1 LQAFYLPY
9 FERGN
14 NMSRIYDVA
23 VIGAGV
29 IGMSILRELTR
40 YRLKI
45 CSLEKMEDVAEGA
58 SKANSGIVH
67 AGYDPIEGT
76 KKARFNVEGNN
87 IFADVCNE
95 LDVEYK
101 MIGSLV
107 VAFDDYEI
115 NVLEELLQR
124 GKRNGVKGLEIKSQE
139 WVLANEP
146 NLSRNIKAALFA
158 PYSGITNPYKLTVAL
173 FENAI
178 QNGAE
183 VIFGFEVCRIEKD
196 DDFFIIRSADGRVVR
211 TRILINCTGVYADEI
226 SRMAGARNFKIYP
239 RRGQYYILDKPKKL
253 PVNRVIFQ
261 VPTEK
266 GKGIL
271 VTPTVDGNVL
281 VGPNSEYV
289 DSKDDTSTTQEGLDE
304 VFEKARKVLPSL
316 SKRDVITI
324 FSGIRATPDTHDFI
338 IEEDEDVKNFINV
351 AGIES
356 PGLTS
361 SMAIGKYVAELVSDK
376 LNAKRNLD
384 FNPYREDIKRF
395 SELSDEER
403 EEMIKLHPRFGNI
416 VCRCELVSEYEIIEA
431 IKRGATTV
439 DGIKR
444 RTRAGMGRCQGG
456 FCLPRVMDI
465 LSRELKI
472 DKTQITKFGK
482 NSYILTEKRWEDKN
496 GKI

>member
-1 LQAFYLPY
+1 MQAFYLPY
-9 FERGN
+9 FEKGD

-29 IGMSILRELTR
+29 VGMSILRELTR
-40 YRLKI
+40 YRLKV

-139 WVLANEP
+139 WVFENEP

-178 QNGAE
+178 QNGAD
-183 VIFGFEVCRIEKD
+183 VIFRFEVCKIEKD
-196 DDFFIIRSADGRVVR
+196 GDYFVVHSADSRFIKTRV
-211 TRILINCTGVYADEI
+211 LINCAGVHADEI
-226 SRMAGARNFKIYP
+226 SKMAGAKLFKIYP
-239 RRGQYYILDKPKKL
+239 RRGQYYILDKPEKM
-253 PVNRVIFQ
+253 PVARVIFQ

-281 VGPNSEYV
+281 VGPNSEYI
-289 DSKDDTSTTQEGLDE
+289 DSKDDTATTQEGLDE

-356 PGLTS
+356 PGLTAS
-361 SMAIGKYVAELVSDK
+361 LAIGRYIAELVSRK
-376 LNAKRNLD
+376 LNAKRNLN

-395 SELSDEER
+395 SKLSDEEKER
-403 EEMIKLHPRFGNI
+403 MIKLYPSFGNI
-416 VCRCELVSEYEIIEA
+416 VCRCELVSEYEIVEA
-431 IKRGATTV
+431 IKRGARTI

-456 FCLPRVMDI
+456 FCTPRVIDI
-465 LSRELKI
+465 LSRELGVS
-472 DKTQITKFGK
+472 KTQITKFGK
-482 NSYILTEKRWEDKN
+482 GSYILTEKRW
-496 GKI
+496 GK

>member
-1 LQAFYLPY
+1 
-9 FERGN
+9 
-14 NMSRIYDVA
+14 MSRIYDVA

-40 YRLKI
+40 YRLKV

-76 KKARFNVEGNN
+76 NKARFNVEGNK
-87 IFADVCNE
+87 IFAEICNE
-95 LDVEYK
+95 LNVECK

-107 VAFDDYEI
+107 VAFDEYEI

-124 GKRNGVKGLEIKSQE
+124 GKRNGVKGLEIKNQE
-139 WVLANEP
+139 WIFANEP
-146 NLSRNIKAALFA
+146 GLSKEIKAALFA
-158 PYSGITNPYKLTVAL
+158 PYSGITNPYKLTIAL

-196 DDFFIIRSADGRVVR
+196 GDYFVVHSTDRRFIKTKV
-211 TRILINCTGVYADEI
+211 LINCAGVHADEI
-226 SRMAGARNFKIYP
+226 SKMAGARLFKIYP
-239 RRGQYYILDKPKKL
+239 RRGQYYILDKPDKM
-253 PVNRVIFQ
+253 PVARVIFQ

-271 VTPTVDGNVL
+271 VTPTVDGNIL
-281 VGPNSEYV
+281 VGPNSEYI
-289 DSKDDTSTTQEGLDE
+289 DDKEDTATTKEGLDE

-338 IEEDEDVKNFINV
+338 IEEDKDVKNFINV

-361 SMAIGKYVAELVSDK
+361 SVAIGRYIGELVGDK
-376 LNAKRNLD
+376 IDARRNLN

-403 EEMIKLHPRFGNI
+403 ERMIKLYPNFGNI
-416 VCRCELVSEYEIIEA
+416 VCRCELVSEYEIVEA
-431 IKRGATTV
+431 IKRGAKTL
-439 DGIKR
+439 DSIKR

-456 FCLPRVMDI
+456 FCLPRVMNI
-465 LSRELKI
+465 LSKELKI
-472 DKTQITKFGK
+472 DKTEITKFGK
-482 NSYILTEKRWEDKN
+482 NSYILTEKRWED
-496 GKI
+496 

>member
-1 LQAFYLPY
+1 MQAFYLPY
-9 FERGN
+9 FEKGD

-29 IGMSILRELTR
+29 VGMSILRELTR
-40 YRLKI
+40 YRLKV
-45 CSLEKMEDVAEGA
+45 CCLERMEDVAEGA

-107 VAFDDYEI
+107 VAFDDHEI

-124 GKRNGVKGLEIKSQE
+124 GKRNGVKGLEIKGQE
-139 WVLANEP
+139 WVFANEP

-158 PYSGITNPYKLTVAL
+158 PYSGITNPYKLTIAL

-178 QNGAE
+178 QNGAD
-183 VIFGFEVCRIEKD
+183 VIFDFEVCKIEKD
-196 DDFFIIRSADGRVVR
+196 GNYFVVHSADGRFVKSR
-211 TRILINCTGVYADEI
+211 LLINCAGVHADEI
-226 SRMAGARNFKIYP
+226 SKMAGSKLFKIYP
-239 RRGQYYILDKPKKL
+239 RRGQYYILDKPEKM
-253 PVNRVIFQ
+253 PVARVIFQ

-281 VGPNSEYV
+281 VGPNSEYI
-289 DSKDDTSTTQEGLDE
+289 DSKDDTATTQEGLDE
-304 VFEKARKVLPSL
+304 VFEKARRVMPSL

-338 IEEDEDVKNFINV
+338 IEEDENIKNFINV

-361 SMAIGKYVAELVSDK
+361 SVAIGRYIAELVSDK
-376 LNAKRNLD
+376 LNAKINLN

-395 SELSDEER
+395 SELSDGER
-403 EEMIKLHPRFGNI
+403 EKMIKLYPSFGNI
-416 VCRCELVSEYEIIEA
+416 VCRCELVSEYEIVEA
-431 IKRGATTV
+431 IRRGARTIDSV
-439 DGIKR
+439 KR

-472 DKTQITKFGK
+472 DKTHITKFGK
-482 NSYILTEKRWEDKN
+482 NSYILTEKRWED
-496 GKI
+496 

>member
-1 LQAFYLPY
+1 MQVFYLPY
-9 FERGN
+9 FEKGD
-14 NMSRIYDVA
+14 NMSRIYDVT
-23 VIGAGV
+23 VIGAGIV
-29 IGMSILRELTR
+29 GMSILRELTR
-40 YRLKI
+40 YRLNV
-45 CSLEKMEDVAEGA
+45 CCLEKMEDVAEGA
-58 SKANSGIVH
+58 SKANSAIVH

-87 IFADVCNE
+87 IFADICNE

-101 MIGSLV
+101 MVGSLV

-139 WVLANEP
+139 WVFENEP

-173 FENAI
+173 FENAV
-178 QNGAE
+178 QNGADI
-183 VIFGFEVCRIEKD
+183 IFSFEVCKIEKD
-196 DDFFIIRSADGRVVR
+196 GDYFVVHSADSRFIKTRV
-211 TRILINCTGVYADEI
+211 LINCAGVYADEI
-226 SRMAGARNFKIYP
+226 SKLAGAKLFKIYP
-239 RRGQYYILDKPKKL
+239 RRGQYYILDKPDKM
-253 PVNRVIFQ
+253 PVTRVIFQ

-271 VTPTVDGNVL
+271 VAPTVDGNVL
-281 VGPNSEYV
+281 IGPNSEYI
-289 DSKDDTSTTQEGLDE
+289 DDKDDTATTQEGLDE
-304 VFEKARKVLPSL
+304 VFEKAKKVLPSL
-316 SKRDVITI
+316 SKRDVITT
-324 FSGIRATPDTHDFI
+324 FSGIRATPDNHDFI
-338 IEEDEDVKNFINV
+338 IEEDENVENFINV

-361 SMAIGKYVAELVSDK
+361 SVAIGRYIAEKVSSK
-376 LNAKRNLD
+376 LNAKRNLN

-395 SELSDEER
+395 SKLSDEER
-403 EEMIKLHPRFGNI
+403 VRMIKLYPSFGNI
-416 VCRCELVSEYEIIEA
+416 VCRCELVSEYEILEA
-431 IKRGATTV
+431 IKRGARTI

-456 FCLPRVMDI
+456 FCLPRVIGI

-472 DKTQITKFGK
+472 DKTKITKFGK
-482 NSYILTEKRWEDKN
+482 NSYILTEKRWEE
-496 GKI
+496 

>member
-1 LQAFYLPY
+1 MQAFYLPHY
-9 FERGN
+9 EKGDNKR
-14 NMSRIYDVA
+14 MIYDAV
-23 VIGAGV
+23 VIGAGIV
-29 IGMSILRELTR
+29 GMSILRELTR
-40 YRLKI
+40 YDLKI
-45 CSLEKMEDVAEGA
+45 CCVEKMEDVAEGA

-95 LDVEYK
+95 LDVEYR

-107 VAFDDYEI
+107 VAFDDHEI

-124 GKRNGVKGLEIKSQE
+124 GKRNGVRGLEIKGQE
-139 WVLANEP
+139 WVFANEP

-178 QNGAE
+178 QNGAD
-183 VIFGFEVCRIEKD
+183 VIFGFEVCKIEKD
-196 DDFFIIRSADGRVVR
+196 GDYFVVHSADSRFIKTRV
-211 TRILINCTGVYADEI
+211 LINCAGVHADEI
-226 SRMAGARNFKIYP
+226 SKMAGARLFKIYP
-239 RRGQYYILDKPKKL
+239 RRGQYYILDKPEKM
-253 PVNRVIFQ
+253 PVARVIFQ

-281 VGPNSEYV
+281 VGPNSEYI
-289 DSKDDTSTTQEGLDE
+289 DSKDDTATTQEGLDE
-304 VFEKARKVLPSL
+304 VFEKARRVLPSL

-338 IEEDEDVKNFINV
+338 IEEDENIENFINV

-361 SMAIGKYVAELVSDK
+361 SVAIGRYVAELVSCK
-376 LNAKRNLD
+376 LNGKRNPN

-403 EEMIKLHPRFGNI
+403 EEMIKLHPTFGNI
-416 VCRCELVSEYEIIEA
+416 VCRCELVSEYEIVEA
-431 IKRGATTV
+431 IKRGAKTL
-439 DGIKR
+439 DSIKR

-482 NSYILTEKRWEDKN
+482 NSYILTEKRWEN
-496 GKI
+496 

>member
-1 LQAFYLPY
+1 
-9 FERGN
+9 
-14 NMSRIYDVA
+14 MSRIYDVA

-29 IGMSILRELTR
+29 VGMSILRELTR
-40 YRLKI
+40 YRLKV

-139 WVLANEP
+139 WVFENEP

-178 QNGAE
+178 QNGAD
-183 VIFGFEVCRIEKD
+183 VIFRFEVCKIEKD
-196 DDFFIIRSADGRVVR
+196 GDYFVVHSADSRFIKTRV
-211 TRILINCTGVYADEI
+211 LINCAGVHADEI
-226 SRMAGARNFKIYP
+226 SKMAGAKLFKIYP
-239 RRGQYYILDKPKKL
+239 RRGQYYILDKPEKM
-253 PVNRVIFQ
+253 PVARVIFQ

-281 VGPNSEYV
+281 VGPNSEYI
-289 DSKDDTSTTQEGLDE
+289 DSKDDTATTQEGLDE

-356 PGLTS
+356 PGLTAS
-361 SMAIGKYVAELVSDK
+361 LAIGRYIAELVSRK
-376 LNAKRNLD
+376 LNAKRNLN

-395 SELSDEER
+395 SKLSDEEKER
-403 EEMIKLHPRFGNI
+403 MIKLYPSFGNI
-416 VCRCELVSEYEIIEA
+416 VCRCELVSEYEIVEA
-431 IKRGATTV
+431 IKRGARTI

-456 FCLPRVMDI
+456 FCTPRVIDI
-465 LSRELKI
+465 LSRELGVS
-472 DKTQITKFGK
+472 KTQITKFGK
-482 NSYILTEKRWEDKN
+482 GSYILTEKRW
-496 GKI
+496 GK

>member
-9 FERGN
+9 FEKGD

-124 GKRNGVKGLEIKSQE
+124 GRRNGVKGLEIKSQE

-196 DDFFIIRSADGRVVR
+196 DDFFIVRSADGRVVR
-211 TRILINCTGVYADEI
+211 TRILINCAGVYADEI
-226 SRMAGARNFKIYP
+226 SRMAGARNFKILP
-239 RRGQYYILDKPKKL
+239 RRGQYYILDKPEKL

-338 IEEDEDVKNFINV
+338 IEEDEDIKNFINV

-395 SELSDEER
+395 SKLSNKER
-403 EEMIKLHPRFGNI
+403 EEMIKLNPSFGNI
-416 VCRCELVSEYEIIEA
+416 ICRCELVSEYEIIEA

-439 DGIKR
+439 D
-444 RTRAGMGRCQGG
+444 
-456 FCLPRVMDI
+456 
-465 LSRELKI
+465 E
-472 DKTQITKFGK
+472 
-482 NSYILTEKRWEDKN
+482 
-496 GKI
+496 